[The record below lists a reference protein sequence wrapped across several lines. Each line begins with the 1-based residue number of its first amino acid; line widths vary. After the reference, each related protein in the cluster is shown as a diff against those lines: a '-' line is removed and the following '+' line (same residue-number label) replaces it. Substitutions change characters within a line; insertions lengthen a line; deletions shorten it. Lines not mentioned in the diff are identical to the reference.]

1 MQMINPE
8 QEPESALL
16 DQLQGFRDGRYERIS
31 GAELARRLTRQ
42 RPDIR
47 ILLMRRQRKG
57 PKPDEVEAT
66 SLVENPGSAVID
78 DALKRKS
85 PGNYALGYLDGDT
98 FSVFYVGRSD
108 SDVRRGLCSWV
119 GKPAP
124 YGRFWS
130 PTKTAWKM
138 HRGGRL
144 RTESPALDHV
154 GNDGNGYTRF
164 AYSYAD
170 SAEDA
175 YAKEWRNYDSFGGR
189 HGLDNDVQ
197 PILAVG

>member
-42 RPDIR
+42 CPDIR
-47 ILLMRRQRKG
+47 ILLMRRQRNG
-57 PKPDEVEAT
+57 PKPDGVEAT
-66 SLVENPGSAVID
+66 SLVENRGSAVID

-85 PGNYALGYLDGDT
+85 PGNYALGYLEGDT

-124 YGRFWS
+124 Y
-130 PTKTAWKM
+130 P
-138 HRGGRL
+138 L
-144 RTESPALDHV
+144 RTPTRRSGATTTPSEGVMGSTTTSSPSSWSADLGEESGKNV
-154 GNDGNGYTRF
+154 
-164 AYSYAD
+164 S
-170 SAEDA
+170 
-175 YAKEWRNYDSFGGR
+175 
-189 HGLDNDVQ
+189 Q
-197 PILAVG
+197 